1 VKRKK
6 TKKRNLIADSLKVA
20 KRNARN
26 EEIAL
31 HGKSINY
38 KRIVASKKV
47 YNRKKI
53 KRKNRFENNFKDWNE
68 KN

>member
-1 VKRKK
+1 MKRRK
-6 TKKRNLIADSLKVA
+6 TKKRNLIADRLKVA

-26 EEIAL
+26 EEIAS

-38 KRIVASKKV
+38 RRIVASKKV

-53 KRKNRFENNFKDWNE
+53 KRKNQFENNSND
-68 KN
+68 